1 MTTTKTE
8 IQNGSRDPGLVKMH
22 LTTTLP
28 VYIAK
33 MSFRSVSPPGV
44 LRPVTQEEEV
54 GGSSSLGIIQAS
66 SSLPTRLLFII
77 RFTVTRRW

>member
-8 IQNGSRDPGLVKMH
+8 IQNGLRDPGLVKVH
-22 LTTTLP
+22 LTTILP

-54 GGSSSLGIIQAS
+54 GGSSSYALFRPPPLSPPAS
-66 SSLPTRLLFII
+66 CL
-77 RFTVTRRW
+77 